1 MVSKNRK
8 KSFNRHTTKSRIF
21 ESLKKRHK
29 ITMHKIKIYSLLFIS
44 FVFLNIQVQAQ
55 GSLDWEISKNLD
67 IYTSL
72 LQQLNQ
78 HYVEDIQP
86 GKMTKTAINAMLKD
100 LDPYTNY
107 YPEADIED
115 VRFLQT
121 GKYGGI
127 GSYVHIKNDTLYVGM
142 PSVGFP
148 FYKAGLRAGDV
159 VLKIDDRETTG
170 KKMSEVSD
178 MLRGPAGTQLTVTY
192 RDAKTNAIETIE
204 VTREQIKVK
213 NVPFYTTLNDS
224 IGYIKLSG
232 FTETAAK
239 EVNDA
244 IMAMNKEGELK
255 SIILD
260 LRFNGGGLLGQA
272 VGIMDLFVPANELI
286 VSVKGKIPTEN
297 ADYKTRMP
305 AVYPDMKVVVL
316 VNERSASASEIVA
329 GSFQDLDRAV
339 IMGQKSFGKGLVQKV
354 YKLSYN
360 SQVKITVAKYYIPS
374 GRCIQAL
381 DYQHKDAQGHAG
393 TTADSLQASFKTK
406 NGRLGKDAGG
416 IMPDVKLD
424 KGTMATYTG
433 ALISKY
439 IIFDFATQYVN
450 THDTIRNADDFEI
463 SDELYNSFVD
473 YVKQLEFEFKTGTDR
488 YLEKLQEQA
497 KKDGFDEEMKSEITA
512 MEESLEKLKSVEIT
526 KNRKEIARLLRIEI
540 LSRYYFL
547 EGKVS
552 ASLRDD
558 VEVKAAVDLL
568 SDGQKYK
575 SLLKGVDKQ

>member
-1 MVSKNRK
+1 
-8 KSFNRHTTKSRIF
+8 
-21 ESLKKRHK
+21 
-29 ITMHKIKIYSLLFIS
+29 MHKIKTYALLFIS
-44 FVFLNIQVQAQ
+44 FLLLNFTAKAQ

-86 GKMTKTAINAMLKD
+86 GKMTKTAINAMLKG

-142 PSVGFP
+142 PSVDFP
-148 FYKAGLRAGDV
+148 FYKAGLRAGDII
-159 VLKIDDRETTG
+159 LKIDDQVALG

-178 MLRGPAGTQLTVTY
+178 MLRGPAGTKLDIKY
-192 RDAKTNAIETIE
+192 IDAKTKNTQTVSI
-204 VTREQIKVK
+204 TREQIKVK
-213 NVPFYTTLNDS
+213 NVPFFTKLNDS

-244 IMAMNKEGELK
+244 IVEMNKDSKVK
-255 SIILD
+255 SIVLD

-272 VGIMDLFVPANELI
+272 VGILDLFVPANELI
-286 VSVKGKIPTEN
+286 VSVKGKIESEN

-316 VNERSASASEIVA
+316 VNKRSASASEIVA

-381 DYQHKDAQGHAG
+381 DYQHKDAKGHAG
-393 TTADSLQASFKTK
+393 TTADSLQASFKTQ
-406 NGRLGKDAGG
+406 NGRLVKDAGG
-416 IMPDVKLD
+416 ILPDVQLEKS
-424 KGTMATYTG
+424 TMATYTA
-433 ALISKY
+433 ALVTKY
-439 IIFDFATQYVN
+439 IIFDFATQYVT
-450 THDTIRNADDFEI
+450 THDTIRNPNNFEI
-463 SDELYNSFVD
+463 TDPLFNTFAD
-473 YVKQLEFEFKTGTDR
+473 YVKKLDFDYKTGTDR
-488 YLEKLQEQA
+488 FIEKLKEQA
-497 KKDGFDEEMKSEITA
+497 KKDGFEEEMKSEIA
-512 MEESLEKLKSVEIT
+512 AIEGSIKQLKSVEIT
-526 KNRKEIARLLRIEI
+526 KNKKEISRLLRIEI

-558 VEVKAAVDLL
+558 IEVKAAVSLL
-568 SDGQKYK
+568 ANGQKYK
-575 SLLKGVDKQ
+575 AILKKESKQ

>member
-1 MVSKNRK
+1 
-8 KSFNRHTTKSRIF
+8 
-21 ESLKKRHK
+21 
-29 ITMHKIKIYSLLFIS
+29 MHKIKIYSLLFIS
-44 FVFLNIQVQAQ
+44 FFFLSFPAQSQ

-159 VLKIDDRETTG
+159 ILKIDDRETTG
-170 KKMSEVSD
+170 KKMNEISD
-178 MLRGPAGTQLTVTY
+178 MLRGPAGTSIMLTY
-192 RDAKTNAIETIE
+192 RNAKTNIVETKE

-213 NVPFYTTLNDS
+213 NVPFYINLNDS
-224 IGYIKLSG
+224 VGYIKLSG
-232 FTETAAK
+232 FTETAAQ

-244 IMAMNKEGELK
+244 IVAMNKEKQLK
-255 SIILD
+255 SIVLD

-286 VSVKGKIPTEN
+286 VSVKGKIQAEN
-297 ADYKTRMP
+297 ADYKTRMI
-305 AVYPDMKVVVL
+305 AVYPNMKVVVL

-393 TTADSLQASFKTK
+393 TTADSLQANFKTR
-406 NGRLGKDAGG
+406 NGRLVKDAGG
-416 IMPDVKLD
+416 ILPDVQLKQ
-424 KGTMATYTG
+424 GMMATYTA

-439 IIFDFATQYVN
+439 MIFDFVTQYVN
-450 THDTIRNADDFEI
+450 THDSISNPKAFEI
-463 SDELYNSFVD
+463 SDELYSSFANF
-473 YVKQLEFEFKTGTDR
+473 VKAQNFEYKTGTDR
-488 YLEKLQEQA
+488 FIEKLQEQA
-497 KKDGFDEEMKSEITA
+497 KKDGFDEELEAKIADFEKSLA
-512 MEESLEKLKSVEIT
+512 DLKANEIT
-526 KNRKEIARLLRIEI
+526 KNKKEISRLLRIEI

-558 VEVKAAVDLL
+558 VEVKAATELL
-568 SDGQKYK
+568 ADGQKYQAI
-575 SLLKGVDKQ
+575 LKGNKP

>member
-1 MVSKNRK
+1 
-8 KSFNRHTTKSRIF
+8 
-21 ESLKKRHK
+21 
-29 ITMHKIKIYSLLFIS
+29 MHRFKIYSLLFIS
-44 FVFLNIQVQAQ
+44 FFLLNFQSKAQ

-159 VLKIDDRETTG
+159 ILKIDDRETSG
-170 KKMSEVSD
+170 AKMSEVSD

-192 RDAKTNAIETIE
+192 RDAKTNSVETIE

-213 NVPFYTTLNDS
+213 NVPFYTKLNDS

-244 IMAMNKEGELK
+244 IVAMNKEEELK
-255 SIILD
+255 SIVLD

-286 VSVKGKIPTEN
+286 VSVKGKIPAEN

-305 AVYPDMKVVVL
+305 AVYPNMKVVVL

-406 NGRLGKDAGG
+406 NGRLVKDAGG
-416 IMPDVKLD
+416 ILPDVQLD
-424 KGTMATYTG
+424 KATMATYTG

-450 THDTIRNADDFEI
+450 THDTIRNPNDFEI
-463 SDELYNSFVD
+463 SDALYSSFVD
-473 YVKQLEFEFKTGTDR
+473 YVKQQEFEFKTGTDR

-497 KKDGFDEEMKSEITA
+497 KKDGFDKDMKSEIDA
-512 MEESLEKLKSVEIT
+512 MEESLKQLKSVEIT
-526 KNRKEIARLLRIEI
+526 KNKKDIARLLRIEI

-568 SDGQKYK
+568 VDGEKYK
-575 SLLKGVDKQ
+575 SILKGDDKQ

>member
-1 MVSKNRK
+1 
-8 KSFNRHTTKSRIF
+8 
-21 ESLKKRHK
+21 
-29 ITMHKIKIYSLLFIS
+29 MHRFKIYSLLFIS
-44 FVFLNIQVQAQ
+44 FFLLNFQSKAQ

-159 VLKIDDRETTG
+159 ILKIDDRETSG
-170 KKMSEVSD
+170 AKMSEVSD

-192 RDAKTNAIETIE
+192 RDAKTNSVETIE

-213 NVPFYTTLNDS
+213 NVPFYTKLNDS

-244 IMAMNKEGELK
+244 IVAMNKEEELK
-255 SIILD
+255 SIVLD

-286 VSVKGKIPTEN
+286 VSVKGKIPAEN

-305 AVYPDMKVVVL
+305 AVYPNMKVVVL

-406 NGRLGKDAGG
+406 NGRLVKDAGG
-416 IMPDVKLD
+416 ILPDVQLD
-424 KGTMATYTG
+424 KATMATYTG

-450 THDTIRNADDFEI
+450 THDTIRNPNDFEI
-463 SDELYNSFVD
+463 SDALYSSFVD
-473 YVKQLEFEFKTGTDR
+473 YVKQQEFEFKTGTDR

-497 KKDGFDEEMKSEITA
+497 KKDGFDKEMKSEIDA
-512 MEESLEKLKSVEIT
+512 MEESLKQLKSVEIT
-526 KNRKEIARLLRIEI
+526 KNKKDIARLLRIEI

-568 SDGQKYK
+568 VDGEKYK
-575 SLLKGVDKQ
+575 SILKGDDKQ

>member
-1 MVSKNRK
+1 MVNKNRK
-8 KSFNRHTTKSRIF
+8 KSINNHTTKSRIF
-21 ESLKKRHK
+21 ESFKKRHQ
-29 ITMHKIKIYSLLFIS
+29 ITMHRIKIYSLLFIS
-44 FVFLNIQVQAQ
+44 FFLLNFQSQAQ
-55 GSLDWEISKNLD
+55 RSIDWEISKNLD

-159 VLKIDDRETTG
+159 ILKIDDHDVTG
-170 KKMSEVSD
+170 KKMDEVSD
-178 MLRGPAGTQLTVTY
+178 LLRGPAGTQITVTY

-213 NVPFYTTLNDS
+213 NVPFYTKLNDS

-244 IMAMNKEGELK
+244 IVAMNKEGELK
-255 SIILD
+255 SIVLD

-286 VSVKGKIPTEN
+286 VSVKGKIPEEN
-297 ADYKTRMP
+297 ADYKTQMP

-381 DYQHKDAQGHAG
+381 DYQHKDAEGHAG

-406 NGRLGKDAGG
+406 NGRLVKDAGG

-424 KGTMATYTG
+424 KGTMATYTA

-450 THDTIRNADDFEI
+450 THDTIRNPDDFEI
-463 SDELYNSFVD
+463 SDALYNSFVD
-473 YVKQLEFEFKTGTDR
+473 YVKQLEFDYKTGTDR

-497 KKDGFDEEMKSEITA
+497 KKDGFDEEMKSEIAA
-512 MEESLEKLKSVEIT
+512 MEESLKQLKSAEIT
-526 KNRKEIARLLRIEI
+526 KNKKEISRLLRIEI

-568 SDGQKYK
+568 SDGQEYK
-575 SLLKGVDKQ
+575 SILKGSDKQ

>member
-1 MVSKNRK
+1 
-8 KSFNRHTTKSRIF
+8 
-21 ESLKKRHK
+21 
-29 ITMHKIKIYSLLFIS
+29 MHKIKIFPILLIS
-44 FVFLNIQVQAQ
+44 FIFLNFQSQAQ
-55 GSLDWEISKNLD
+55 RSLDWEISKNLD

-127 GSYVHIKNDTLYVGM
+127 GSYVHINNDTLYVGM

-159 VLKIDDRETTG
+159 ILKIDDRDASG

-178 MLRGPAGTQLTVTY
+178 MLRGPAGTSIMLTY
-192 RDAKTNAIETIE
+192 RDAKTNTVETIE
-204 VTREQIKVK
+204 LTREQIKVK
-213 NVPFYTTLNDS
+213 NVPFYVNLNDS
-224 IGYIKLSG
+224 VGYIKLSS
-232 FTETAAK
+232 FTETASK
-239 EVNDA
+239 EVNNA
-244 IMAMNKEGELK
+244 IVAMNKEKQLK
-255 SIILD
+255 SIVLD

-286 VSVKGKIPTEN
+286 VSVKGKIQAEN
-297 ADYKTRMP
+297 VDYKTRMP
-305 AVYPDMKVVVL
+305 AVYPNMKVVVL
-316 VNERSASASEIVA
+316 VNKRSASASEIVA

-393 TTADSLQASFKTK
+393 TTADSLQASFKTQ
-406 NGRLGKDAGG
+406 NGRLVKDAGG
-416 IMPDVKLD
+416 ILPDVQLEQGK
-424 KGTMATYTG
+424 MATYTA
-433 ALISKY
+433 ALVSKY
-439 IIFDFATQYVN
+439 IIFDFVTQYVN
-450 THDTIRNADDFEI
+450 SHDSINDPKSFEI
-463 SDELYNSFVD
+463 SDELYSSFTN
-473 YVKQLEFEFKTGTDR
+473 YVKEQNFEYKTGTDR
-488 YLEKLQEQA
+488 FIEKLHEQA
-497 KKDGFDEEMKSEITA
+497 KKDGFDEELDSKITDFEKSLADLKANEISKNK
-512 MEESLEKLKSVEIT
+512 EEVS
-526 KNRKEIARLLRIEI
+526 RLLRIEI

-558 VEVKAAVDLL
+558 VEVKAAAELL
-568 SDGQKYK
+568 ADGQKYQAILQGNK
-575 SLLKGVDKQ
+575 P

>member
-1 MVSKNRK
+1 
-8 KSFNRHTTKSRIF
+8 
-21 ESLKKRHK
+21 
-29 ITMHKIKIYSLLFIS
+29 MHKIKIYSLLFIS
-44 FVFLNIQVQAQ
+44 FFFLSFPAQSQ

-159 VLKIDDRETTG
+159 ILKIDDRETTG
-170 KKMSEVSD
+170 KKMNEISD
-178 MLRGPAGTQLTVTY
+178 MLRGPAGTSIMLTY
-192 RDAKTNAIETIE
+192 RNAKTNIVETKE

-213 NVPFYTTLNDS
+213 NVPFYINLNDS
-224 IGYIKLSG
+224 VGYIKLSG
-232 FTETAAK
+232 FTETAAQ

-244 IMAMNKEGELK
+244 IVAMNKEKQLK
-255 SIILD
+255 SIVLD

-286 VSVKGKIPTEN
+286 VSVKGKIQAEN

-305 AVYPDMKVVVL
+305 AVYPNMKVVVL

-393 TTADSLQASFKTK
+393 TTADSLQANFKTK
-406 NGRLGKDAGG
+406 NGRLVKDAGG
-416 IMPDVKLD
+416 ILPDVQLKQ
-424 KGTMATYTG
+424 GMMATYTA

-439 IIFDFATQYVN
+439 MIFDFVTLYVN
-450 THDTIRNADDFEI
+450 THDSISDPKAFEI
-463 SDELYNSFVD
+463 SDELYSSFASFV
-473 YVKQLEFEFKTGTDR
+473 KAQNFEYKTGTDR
-488 YLEKLQEQA
+488 FIEKLQEQA
-497 KKDGFDEEMKSEITA
+497 KKDGFDEELEAKIADFEKSLA
-512 MEESLEKLKSVEIT
+512 DLKANEIT
-526 KNRKEIARLLRIEI
+526 KNKKEISRLLRIEI

-558 VEVKAAVDLL
+558 VEVKAATELL
-568 SDGQKYK
+568 ADGQKYQAI
-575 SLLKGVDKQ
+575 LKGNKP

>member
-1 MVSKNRK
+1 
-8 KSFNRHTTKSRIF
+8 
-21 ESLKKRHK
+21 
-29 ITMHKIKIYSLLFIS
+29 MHKIKIYTLLIIS
-44 FVFLNIQVQAQ
+44 FLFLNFNTQAQ

-159 VLKIDDRETTG
+159 ILKIDDRDATN
-170 KKMSEVSD
+170 KIMSEVSD
-178 MLRGPAGTQLTVTY
+178 MLRGPAGTQLSITY
-192 RDAKTNAIETIE
+192 RDAMTNMVKRID
-204 VTREQIKVK
+204 VKREQIKVK
-213 NVPFYTTLNDS
+213 NVPYFGRLNDS

-239 EVNDA
+239 EVHDA
-244 IMAMNKEGELK
+244 IVEMNTENKLK
-255 SIILD
+255 SLILD

-272 VGIMDLFVPANELI
+272 VGILDMFVPSNELI
-286 VSVKGKIPTEN
+286 VSVKGKIQSEN

-305 AVYPDMKVVVL
+305 AVFPNMKVVVL
-316 VNERSASASEIVA
+316 VNNRSASASEIVA

-381 DYQHKDAQGHAG
+381 DYGHKDATGHAS
-393 TTADSLQASFKTK
+393 TTADSLQATFKTQ
-406 NGRLGKDAGG
+406 NGRLVKDAGG
-416 IMPDVKLD
+416 ILPDVQLD
-424 KGTMATYTG
+424 KATMANYTG

-439 IIFDFATQYVN
+439 LIFDFATQYVN
-450 THDTIRNADDFEI
+450 SNDTIRNPETFEI
-463 SDELYNSFVD
+463 SDALYNSFMEYMSQQD
-473 YVKQLEFEFKTGTDR
+473 FEYKTGTDR
-488 YLEKLQEQA
+488 FIEQLQKQV
-497 KKDGFDEEMKSEITA
+497 KKDGFEEDLKAQIEVI
-512 MEESLEKLKSVEIT
+512 ESSLKQLKSKEIT
-526 KNRKEIARLLRIEI
+526 KNNEEIKRLLRIELI
-540 LSRYYFL
+540 SRYYFL

-558 VEVKAAVDLL
+558 VEVKAAVKLL
-568 SDGQKYK
+568 EDGQEYHSILSGK
-575 SLLKGVDKQ
+575 SVQ

>member
-1 MVSKNRK
+1 
-8 KSFNRHTTKSRIF
+8 
-21 ESLKKRHK
+21 
-29 ITMHKIKIYSLLFIS
+29 MHKIKTYTLLFITIL
-44 FVFLNIQVQAQ
+44 FLNFNTQAQ

-159 VLKIDDRETTG
+159 ILKIDDRDATG
-170 KKMSEVSD
+170 KIMSEVSD
-178 MLRGPAGTQLTVTY
+178 MLRGPAGTQLSITY
-192 RDAKTNAIETIE
+192 RDAKTNK
-204 VTREQIKVK
+204 VDHKDVKREQIKIK
-213 NVPFYTTLNDS
+213 NVPYFGKLNDS

-239 EVNDA
+239 EVHDA
-244 IMAMNKEGELK
+244 IVEMNTENKLK
-255 SIILD
+255 SLILD

-272 VGIMDLFVPANELI
+272 VGILDMFVPSNELI
-286 VSVKGKIPTEN
+286 VSVKGKIQSEN

-305 AVYPDMKVVVL
+305 AVFPNMKVVVL
-316 VNERSASASEIVA
+316 VNNRSASASEIVA

-381 DYQHKDAQGHAG
+381 DYGHKDATGHAG
-393 TTADSLQASFKTK
+393 TTADSLQATFKTQ
-406 NGRLGKDAGG
+406 NGRLVKDAGG
-416 IMPDVKLD
+416 ILPDMQLD
-424 KGTMATYTG
+424 KATMASYTG

-439 IIFDFATQYVN
+439 LIFDFATQYVN
-450 THDTIRNADDFEI
+450 TNDTIRNPETFEI
-463 SDELYNSFVD
+463 SDALYESFVEYMNQQD
-473 YVKQLEFEFKTGTDR
+473 FEYKTGTDR
-488 YLEKLQEQA
+488 FIEKLQQQA
-497 KKDGFDEEMKSEITA
+497 KKDGFEDDLKTQIVAIEN
-512 MEESLEKLKSVEIT
+512 SLKQLKSKEIT
-526 KNRKEIARLLRIEI
+526 KNKEEIKRLLRIELI
-540 LSRYYFL
+540 SRYYFL

-558 VEVKAAVDLL
+558 VEVKAAIKLL
-568 SDGQKYK
+568 EDGQKYYSILSGK
-575 SLLKGVDKQ
+575 SVQ